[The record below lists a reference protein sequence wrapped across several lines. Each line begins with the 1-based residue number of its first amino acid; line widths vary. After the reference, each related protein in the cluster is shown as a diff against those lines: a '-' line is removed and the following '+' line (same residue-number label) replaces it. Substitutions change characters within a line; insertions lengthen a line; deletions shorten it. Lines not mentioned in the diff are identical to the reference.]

1 MRRNKQSIQNRNKL
15 LSIRKQTEV
24 NDTTISTIITEM
36 IGLWRG
42 RERFGEKFFSL

>member
-24 NDTTISTIITEM
+24 SNTIISTTPTEM
-36 IGLWRG
+36 IGRG
-42 RERFGEKFFSL
+42 RRRRRRRKFFSL